1 VLKNSPPAQRV
12 LMLLDHD
19 PQQFWHA
26 LEFYLRFADPSDVA
40 TGLRGSVPSLN
51 AENRS
56 QLALFIG
63 GPQAESQ
70 QPESSSQALN
80 SEIERVCR
88 QPGFKASVEAF
99 LRANPRAV
107 AQLSSRLLQDLLE
120 VAEKPLAG
128 AGAERREGHSAFVF
142 GENDHPG
149 SGMNRRIRF
158 DVPSWALPLGAF
170 FVGSIITALVISS
183 LFGRNRPASQPVV
196 APVYF
201 ATAAPVGAARRVIVP
216 NGYGAPPQT
225 MTQQMGLTPPPA
237 ISESLN
243 NIVGSGAP
251 NFDRQTNRSS
261 QALRGGVP
269 PKGEAKSAATRS
281 GLPSS
286 RTASSPPASLAPNES
301 KAVPAA
307 NETPLSVEPE
317 NQTFVA
323 VPQPSPAP
331 VSSLSP
337 SELMLAIPTPESV
350 KSPVPAASPA
360 PTPTAK
366 GRKGIRFGY
375 HCAKCP

>member
-1 VLKNSPPAQRV
+1 MLKNSPPAQRA

-19 PQQFWHA
+19 PQEFWHA

-63 GPQAESQ
+63 GPQAGSQ
-70 QPESSSQALN
+70 LPESSSHALN

-99 LRANPRAV
+99 LKANPRAV

-120 VAEKPLAG
+120 VAEDPHAG
-128 AGAERREGHSAFVF
+128 AGPERRDGHSAFVF

-149 SGMNRRIRF
+149 SGMKRRIRF
-158 DVPSWALPLGAF
+158 DIPSWALPLGAF

-201 ATAAPVGAARRVIVP
+201 ATAAPVGAARPVIVP

-225 MTQQMGLTPPPA
+225 MTQQMSVTPPPA
-237 ISESLN
+237 IGQPLN

-251 NFDRQTNRSS
+251 NFDRQSNRSS
-261 QALRGGVP
+261 GALRRGVP
-269 PKGEAKSAATRS
+269 PQGAGKTAAMRNAS
-281 GLPSS
+281 PGS
-286 RTASSPPASLAPNES
+286 RTASGAPAAPNDS
-301 KAVPAA
+301 KATPAA
-307 NETPLSVEPE
+307 TETPLTVEPE

-350 KSPVPAASPA
+350 KSPAASASPA
-360 PTPTAK
+360 PTPTPR
-366 GRKGIRFGY
+366 GRKRIRLGY
-375 HCAKCP
+375 RCAKCP